1 MEMRR
6 RNGLYQGK
14 WPFEYL
20 LSIHSHAERSE
31 LGGKQTTSK
40 IVRSFIVFFLSW
52 ILVLDKLEIQCFH
65 LWLCSYFSWPVRRV

>member
-20 LSIHSHAERSE
+20 LSIYSHAERSE

-40 IVRSFIVFFLSW
+40 IVRSFIVIFLSW
-52 ILVLDKLEIQCFH
+52 ILVLDKLE
-65 LWLCSYFSWPVRRV
+65 L